1 MEKKHQ
7 DPLFKIESR
16 ATKLDSNFYLFANIS
31 SIVPLPPPKNKN
43 ILIVLD
49 KSGSMEG
56 ENMDQCKS
64 VIKLLLRFFKE
75 KLKSVSISLITFDVE
90 AVLVKDVH
98 LMDIKKSE
106 KMIDDIEANKS
117 TAFSIVLKRIQEF
130 VENRDFMRD
139 LTIIFMTDGDIV
151 IKQEKENNFKR
162 INDAIANLR
171 SALDIQTEECDIHA
185 IGLGKEHDP
194 FFLEKILQ
202 IRPFNSTYL
211 FIIDETGIEPAFNGC
226 KDMIFENNIRAALML
241 YDKENNVSEIKL
253 NLREIEVEQGRQ
265 WELFQKIDMNI
276 DGVDFENTF
285 VKIYTPNQTIVFNH
299 RLQKDKNEG
308 KEDLSFKL
316 NMKLIKIKADLEDLL
331 RSLREK
337 NKINMVE
344 MKFLDQISETKN
356 NLKKEYTQIFPQIFK
371 IKEVEHRKNLFN
383 LFDELAPLTNVLEDL
398 TAAGYKS
405 HVIYLIYEFLF
416 K

>member
-1 MEKKHQ
+1 MENKKLQ
-7 DPLFKIESR
+7 DSLFKIESR
-16 ATKLDSNFYLFANIS
+16 ATKIESDFYLFANIS
-31 SIVPLPPPKNKN
+31 SNIPLPPPKNKN

-75 KLKSVSISLITFDVE
+75 KLNSASISLITFDVE

-106 KMIDDIEANKS
+106 KMIDAIEANKS
-117 TAFSIVLKRIQEF
+117 TAFTIVLKRIQDF
-130 VENRDFMRD
+130 IENRDFMRD

-211 FIIDETGIEPAFNGC
+211 FIIDQTGIEPAFNGC
-226 KDMIFENNIRAALML
+226 KDMIYENNIRAALML

-265 WELFQKIDMNI
+265 WELFQKIDI
-276 DGVDFENTF
+276 DIDRVDFENTF

-316 NMKLIKIKADLEDLL
+316 NMKLIKIKVDLEDILHH
-331 RSLREK
+331 LREK
-337 NKINMVE
+337 NKIKMVE
-344 MKFLDQISETKN
+344 MKFLDQISEAKN
-356 NLKKEYTQIFPQIFK
+356 NLKKEYNQIFPQIFK
-371 IKEVEHRKNLFN
+371 IKEEQQRKNLFN
-383 LFDELAPLTNVLEDL
+383 LFEELAPLANVLEDL
-398 TAAGYKS
+398 IAAGYKS
-405 HVIYLIYEFLF
+405 YVFNSLYKILF
-416 K
+416 